1 MTSIIAVHS
10 RRSLTPLGILAVVSL
25 LISAVGC
32 GRSGLVR
39 VSGRVAYA
47 DGSPVPLGRVVIES
61 PGGSRGAWGRIKSDG
76 RFTMGTRT
84 ENDGVAPG
92 TYRVAILD
100 ALTASGPEG
109 PGKEFVDARFGGF
122 ETSGIEFRVPE
133 QTDWQI
139 LVEPPTTSQKAPR

>member
-1 MTSIIAVHS
+1 MWSPRDMHQHTAITSSFGLLAII
-10 RRSLTPLGILAVVSL
+10 VVA
-25 LISAVGC
+25 AVGC
-32 GRSGLVR
+32 GRSGLVP

-84 ENDGVAPG
+84 ERDGVAPG
-92 TYRVAILD
+92 TYRVVILD
-100 ALTASGPEG
+100 ACTGPGPEG
-109 PGKEFVDARFGGF
+109 PGKEFVDARFGDF
-122 ETSGIEFRVPE
+122 QTSGIEFQVPQ

-139 LVEPPTTSQKAPR
+139 RVEPPAKQRAAQPR